1 MYVGILTEQSKRVRD
16 ADAFS
21 YACERVE
28 SGTAEEQEEFMSIAA
43 DSADFA
49 EFAERLVEWFYSGN
63 WIYQNERED
72 D

>member
-1 MYVGILTEQSKRVRD
+1 MYIGILTEQGKRVHD

-28 SGTAEEQEEFMSIAA
+28 SGTKEEKKEFMGIFA
-43 DSADFA
+43 DSVDFT
-49 EFAERLVEWFYSGN
+49 EFAARVVEWFYSGN

-72 D
+72 

>member
-1 MYVGILTEQSKRVRD
+1 MYVGILTEQGKRVHD

-28 SGTAEEQEEFMSIAA
+28 SGTVEEQAEFMSIAA

-49 EFAERLVEWFYSGN
+49 EFAARVVEWFYSGN
-63 WIYQNERED
+63 WIYQKERED
-72 D
+72 